1 MHRLTNLSVVLLF
14 ALAAIS
20 GGLGGCAVSAQQ
32 FLSEG
37 GAGKTQ
43 MRCSWVIAYGLIG
56 VMFGLL
62 FAAFGWVTVES
73 HDPFDVIGPSVIC
86 GFVGA
91 SALGGVNTTARF
103 LLSRLGIEVEVN
115 VKRKDEGPKL

>member
-1 MHRLTNLSVVLLF
+1 MQRFTNFSVVLLF

-20 GGLGGCAVSAQQ
+20 GGLGGCAVTAQQ
-32 FLSEG
+32 FLTDK
-37 GAGKTQ
+37 GAGKVQ
-43 MRCSWVIAYGLIG
+43 MRASWIAAYGLIG

-62 FAAFGWVTVES
+62 FAAFGWITVDT
-73 HDPFDVIGPSVIC
+73 HDPFDVIGPALVA

-103 LLSRLGIEVEVN
+103 LLKQLGIEVEVN
-115 VKRKDEGPKL
+115 VKRREPKQ